1 MGKHSSNTKPDQ
13 THGSKEPS
21 KGQAK
26 ASAPTTNLTGDLNGL
41 MSTWNGVEL
50 ADVDNNTSPRI
61 HSPMMARFLSDSE
74 APFTGLPRSGRWDH
88 NIVLQGGRRTMT
100 VRATQGSA
108 SEVDQHLDENSKTKH
123 KDRKERKQR
132 QREFEKQHTKK

>member
-13 THGSKEPS
+13 THGSKESS

-26 ASAPTTNLTGDLNGL
+26 ASAPVTNLTGDLNAFI
-41 MSTWNGVEL
+41 STWNGVEL
-50 ADVDNNTSPRI
+50 ADVDNNSSSRV

-74 APFTGLPRSGRWDH
+74 APFTGLPGSGRWEQ
-88 NIVLQGGRRTMT
+88 NIVLQSGRRTMT
-100 VRATQGSA
+100 VQATQGSA
-108 SEVDQHLDENSKTKH
+108 SEVDQYLDENSKKKH

-132 QREFEKQHTKK
+132 QGEFEKQHTKK